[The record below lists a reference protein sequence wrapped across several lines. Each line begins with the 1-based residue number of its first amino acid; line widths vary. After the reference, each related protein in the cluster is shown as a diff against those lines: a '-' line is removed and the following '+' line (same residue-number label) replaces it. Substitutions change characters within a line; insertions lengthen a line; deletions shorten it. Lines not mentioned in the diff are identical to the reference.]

1 MIMCVCVTCF
11 LLSIKL
17 KCFSNFMVC
26 VCVNQNQLLLLYS
39 MSSSSSL
46 PSSLSFLGVYKR
58 GLRGGSRFVWCPAT
72 LGIIIRGFFQFHRS
86 GPRLPLFRIAPHL
99 RSLIRERVKVEVCV
113 WGDDYRWHDWAADR
127 FDLVCERWVRL
138 PSIRAVLLKLQDC
151 SRFVNLVASS
161 TDVSFQ
167 TLRDEGI
174 MSEMFDVAM
183 TREMSMMRN
192 SHNLS
197 CSSHRLPA
205 VPRPSSGGDVA
216 VLGYCFTCGA
226 GLSDKIDFNLVQKC
240 ACVVGAGDMLLCS
253 DCVDE

>member
-1 MIMCVCVTCF
+1 MIMCVTCF

-26 VCVNQNQLLLLYS
+26 VCVNNQKS
-39 MSSSSSL
+39 TPMSSSSSSSSL
-46 PSSLSFLGVYKR
+46 PSLSFLGVYKR

-99 RSLIRERVKVEVCV
+99 RSLIRERVKLEVCV

-127 FDLVCERWVRL
+127 FDLVCDRWVRL
-138 PSIRAVLLKLQDC
+138 PSIRAVLLKLQEC
-151 SRFVNLVASS
+151 SRYTHLVIS
-161 TDVSFQ
+161 TDATNYS
-167 TLRDEGI
+167 LRDEGI
-174 MSEMFDVAM
+174 MSDMFYVAM

-216 VLGYCFTCGA
+216 ALGYCFTCGA
-226 GLSDKIDFNLVQKC
+226 GLSDKTDFNLVPMC
-240 ACVVGAGDMLLCS
+240 PCVVGAGDMLLCS
-253 DCVDE
+253 NCVDE